1 MRNALLISIDDLFTV
16 RIFEKAF
23 GISIHTP
30 NLDRLSEQGLYFENA
45 FCTTALCTPSRT
57 AVLSGRNPFDT
68 GVQTNSQDWQLY
80 VDPMETLPAHFKQ
93 AGYNTSS
100 FGKTY
105 PSTPSSLVGSV
116 LDSQHNQTR
125 ELADRDEVTDDYVN
139 VHKALDYLSKIKNQ
153 DSPYFMMVGLHDPH
167 GPQTSPP
174 QYYDLYPLDQ
184 IVVPK
189 WEGDEPPEYVKQ
201 FLNTEEV
208 QRMLETGTMEEFIQ
222 SYLANISEMDARLG
236 ELLDGVKASGTDP
249 IITLYSDHGYS
260 LGDHDHVHKFTLWE
274 QTTQVPLVVY
284 DSRSPASH
292 GVEYEDVVSLIDIGP
307 TLLDMAGLH
316 VPDNWDGSSLAEIVA
331 DPTVRSEGKAM
342 TTMFGSISLRTNH
355 FRITRYE
362 DGSFE
367 LFHIASDPDN
377 SDNLA
382 DDPTYAEA
390 FEAMQ
395 VKLFRS
401 AADWD
406 VTIRSNK
413 DLITVQHDNGD
424 VIYFINEM
432 SDLSSFSGT
441 DGTDILQVSVDKFR
455 APNWADDIT
464 VSLRHAAGA
473 EVLGSRNSNVI
484 TLTDQRDR
492 ADGMGGEDIIEA
504 GRGNDVA
511 FGSSGDDYINGGKD
525 DDRIFGDNGQDTL
538 NGDAGHDTLVGG
550 AGDDVLNPNS
560 GNDEVRGRGGADV
573 FSFKINSGEE
583 DIVADFQRGKD
594 KINLNGADWE
604 NLSVRRGELGVE
616 ISVQDHEI
624 TLLGVKN
631 LSESDFI

>member
-1 MRNALLISIDDLFTV
+1 MRRSTRRCETSVWGSRLAISSSSWRSAPTGIMCISWCNRADLQRHQAGDDDQEPDSARDLSALSSGEEAVVGRGVLDGWLFCQHGWATRQRGHDQRLRQEARPGLPEATRKPPVGSLLKYPAACGGDPLFMRNVLLISIDDLFTV

-80 VDPMETLPAHFKQ
+80 VDPMETLPSHFKQ

-105 PSTPSSLVGSV
+105 PSTPSFLDGSV

-125 ELADRDEVTDDYVN
+125 ELAVRDEVTDDYVN

-260 LGDHDHVHKFTLWE
+260 LGDHDHVHTFTLWE
-274 QTTQVPLVVY
+274 QTTQVPLVIY

-316 VPDNWDGSSLAEIVA
+316 VPDNWDGSSLAE
-331 DPTVRSEGKAM
+331 T
-342 TTMFGSISLRTNH
+342 
-355 FRITRYE
+355 
-362 DGSFE
+362 
-367 LFHIASDPDN
+367 
-377 SDNLA
+377 
-382 DDPTYAEA
+382 
-390 FEAMQ
+390 
-395 VKLFRS
+395 
-401 AADWD
+401 
-406 VTIRSNK
+406 
-413 DLITVQHDNGD
+413 
-424 VIYFINEM
+424 
-432 SDLSSFSGT
+432 
-441 DGTDILQVSVDKFR
+441 
-455 APNWADDIT
+455 
-464 VSLRHAAGA
+464 
-473 EVLGSRNSNVI
+473 
-484 TLTDQRDR
+484 
-492 ADGMGGEDIIEA
+492 
-504 GRGNDVA
+504 
-511 FGSSGDDYINGGKD
+511 
-525 DDRIFGDNGQDTL
+525 
-538 NGDAGHDTLVGG
+538 
-550 AGDDVLNPNS
+550 
-560 GNDEVRGRGGADV
+560 
-573 FSFKINSGEE
+573 
-583 DIVADFQRGKD
+583 
-594 KINLNGADWE
+594 
-604 NLSVRRGELGVE
+604 
-616 ISVQDHEI
+616 
-624 TLLGVKN
+624 
-631 LSESDFI
+631 